1 VDDPRRLREAPG
13 GLLYWV
19 RVTQLDISATA
30 IRDLLARGL
39 SPRFLLPD
47 AVLERIRERGLYR

>member
-1 VDDPRRLREAPG
+1 
-13 GLLYWV
+13 V